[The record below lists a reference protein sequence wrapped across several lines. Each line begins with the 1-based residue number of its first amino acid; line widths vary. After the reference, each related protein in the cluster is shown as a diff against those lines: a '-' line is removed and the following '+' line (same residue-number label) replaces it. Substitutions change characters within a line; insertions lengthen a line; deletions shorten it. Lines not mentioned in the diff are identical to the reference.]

1 MQMNKKHML
10 IMLACCLLPIAGLA
24 LVALF
29 KIPLNTVLWGAM
41 ILVCP
46 LSHILMMKFMG
57 HDHGAQQSMGGSA
70 PKDNVHVHHESH

>member
-41 ILVCP
+41 ILICP

-57 HDHGAQQSMGGSA
+57 HDHGAQQPMDGSA
-70 PKDNVHVHHESH
+70 PKDNVHIHLESH